1 MSLCPLPPPS
11 PLHNVPEGVLAG
23 QLLSVLEAVHILRP
37 VIGSALHSKLVRDCT
52 ITSPLC
58 ASLLGHDARVCA
70 SLKSL
75 VTALVTGEADSS
87 DDDAPGELQSPS
99 VVWAATEEKLQ
110 EKVVA
115 ACGDDDE
122 AADVSDDQKNAA
134 ASMATNSGFLSA
146 ALIRAARVGGP
157 GWFSALAPGLK
168 VECLHFLCNEALDSD
183 AFRQSMTSAPDADAK
198 ERTRVK
204 LAACKALTA
213 AQAAVKLAHMQAIAL
228 SGPPPQGCSMFETMQ
243 HRGKASKAKA
253 DALAAEMAV
262 KTCQAELAAA
272 QQADKDGKD
281 GVVAA
286 AKAAAAA
293 HRTGHL
299 GMDCFGRR
307 YWRMHCLEASHLLGV
322 SWSTA
327 TNATKLSWCAPCDD
341 NSAEFWGTY
350 SVSQAQAAADSV
362 GDAAL
367 RHDLLQWAKQHRAA
381 QAAK

>member
-11 PLHNVPEGVLAG
+11 PLLHNVPEGVLAG
-23 QLLSVLEAVHILRP
+23 QLLSVLETVHILRP
-37 VIGSALHSKLVRDCT
+37 VIGSALHGKLVRDCT
-52 ITSPLC
+52 ITSPLA

-75 VTALVTGEADSS
+75 VTALVNGEVDSS

-115 ACGDDDE
+115 TCGDDE
-122 AADVSDDQKNAA
+122 AADVSDDQENAA

-157 GWFSALAPGLK
+157 GWFSTLAPGLK

-183 AFRQSMTSAPDADAK
+183 AFRQSMTSAPDADSK

-213 AQAAVKLAHMQAIAL
+213 AQAAVKLAHMEAIAL
-228 SGPPPQGCSMFETMQ
+228 SGPAPPGCSMFETMQ
-243 HRGKASKAKA
+243 HRGKASKAKQ

-272 QQADKDGKD
+272 QQAEKDGKG

-293 HRTGHL
+293 MRTVPIGTD
-299 GMDCFGRR
+299 GYGRR

-322 SWSTA
+322 SWSAA

-341 NSAEFWGTY
+341 NSAEFWGTH
-350 SVSQAQAAADSV
+350 SVSQAQAAADGV

-367 RHDLLQWAKQHRAA
+367 RHDLLQWVKQHRAA